1 MEERRTTGRDED
13 YRELKEVLSPAGVAW
28 GSAMHGMLR
37 HWRGGGEVDPSATSA
52 ERFRHWGPAV
62 IEAGKAIEVRARGV

>member
-13 YRELKEVLSPAGVAW
+13 YRELKEVLSTAGVAW

-37 HWRGGGEVDPSATSA
+37 QWRGGG
-52 ERFRHWGPAV
+52 
-62 IEAGKAIEVRARGV
+62 GKLIRARHPRSGSDTGAQL